1 MADKEKCAKNTLIGM
16 GANPVDVEGNPIN
29 TDDYKIEEGLWS
41 VVAEEPAPYGNV
53 EDETGTSKSA
63 QLSLPL

>member
-1 MADKEKCAKNTLIGM
+1 MIYVRKPADNEKCANNTLIGM

-29 TDDYKIEEGLWS
+29 TDDYKIEVGLWS
-41 VVAEEPAPYGNV
+41 VVAEEPAPDGN
-53 EDETGTSKSA
+53 EEGK